1 MTTTNSKLFTY
12 NELASRFNV
21 TTSTIRRWFI
31 HYQKFKPTPG
41 TVRVPEDVLASTPH
55 IQQSYFEQPVL
66 ARSNGAK
73 G

>member
-41 TVRVPEDVLASTPH
+41 TVRVPEDEVSKFINCNMQKKTN
-55 IQQSYFEQPVL
+55 Q
-66 ARSNGAK
+66 
-73 G
+73 